1 MRKSR
6 FSDEQIIAILR
17 ELGYEAPRRL
27 GKTPCLH
34 GRHDA
39 RHRLEPVYLSNS
51 EIQQKI
57 LHVENKLAALCLK
70 IDQRASAM
78 VWCH

>member
-34 GRHDA
+34 GH
-39 RHRLEPVYLSNS
+39 LEDRYHIELVYLSNS

-57 LHVENKLAALCLK
+57 LHVENKPATLCLK